1 MRPLKFRVRN
11 QETVYQILRK
21 ATTLRNLEDCKKVF
35 LSPDRTAEER
45 VSRRKLV
52 DQLREKR
59 SADPKNNY
67 VIRRDEIVCVDKT

>member
-11 QETVYQILRK
+11 QDTVYQILRK
-21 ATTLRNLEDCKKVF
+21 ATILRNLEDCRKVF
-35 LSPDRTAEER
+35 TSPDRTIEER

-59 SADPKNNY
+59 VADPNNNY
-67 VIRRDEIVCVDKT
+67 VIRKGEIVCVET